1 MLERLVGIVEHRAA
15 DGRTAGVGALPQ
27 QLGEPVAVPHLH
39 VVVQQQQVIPAGVLP
54 TKVVDAGKV
63 EALLRVVDHLQAV
76 VALPGFLIIGKG
88 RRSVELFSMT
98 MTSKFSQ
105 LVLVQMLCRHFS
117 RSSVW
122 SLFGMRMLTFGSPTI
137 SHFTR

>member
-1 MLERLVGIVEHRAA
+1 
-15 DGRTAGVGALPQ
+15 
-27 QLGEPVAVPHLH
+27 
-39 VVVQQQQVIPAGVLP
+39 
-54 TKVVDAGKV
+54 
-63 EALLRVVDHLQAV
+63 
-76 VALPGFLIIGKG
+76 
-88 RRSVELFSMT
+88 MT
-98 MTSKFSQ
+98 ITSKFSQ